1 MAQDEHTPGGLL
13 SKVVKFVRN
22 PTVNWSDLDQPED
35 KESHYSKQMLKEM
48 IERKRANDFVRRR
61 EFDQLRKLRQR
72 NALGMGGT
80 LDAAGRP
87 SFFHSSLPSEPG
99 DRAGTLKKIDEIEA
113 QMSRNWRRN
122 HEQDP
127 AQVST
132 APPPDADASL
142 GSTQHAHQYA
152 TTVHAELPDAGY
164 VRDTDFAAT
173 DVSPMEPARAEMSAT
188 LDDDLELDWPTAPV
202 LGAVTEALAHDPA
215 LEEAAIRWAN
225 GDLAGTEAALTA
237 LLGTGPQAPMQE
249 GVWMALFD
257 VYRATDQRERFEALA
272 TAFVARAGRA
282 APPWLA
288 AARPGQA
295 DGRASAAADAT
306 ADWASPAVLGAAQ
319 VQALQAMLERRQPTV
334 LHLDWSPLKAIEDDA
349 LELLVA
355 QCTAWAAQ
363 TITVCGLGGAHLDG
377 LLRAHTISGERTVPA
392 LWWQL
397 RMAWLRVTGR
407 PDEFDLVALDY
418 CITYEVLPP
427 AWHEARCDFI
437 ALDAAAA
444 STSAGAATH
453 ADAGLAAVG
462 ALSGVLVGDADEQLA
477 AFDAQALTGTQVVVD
492 CSALVRIDFAA
503 AGSVLNWTVAQQA
516 AGRRAQF
523 RALPRLVAIFFN
535 VVGVGEHA
543 DILSRRD

>member
-1 MAQDEHTPGGLL
+1 MAQDEQPPGGLL

-72 NALGMGGT
+72 SALGMGGT

-87 SFFHSSLPSEPG
+87 SFFQSSLPSEPG

-113 QMSRNWRRN
+113 QMSRHWRRN
-122 HEQDP
+122 NDQDP
-127 AQVST
+127 SQAPS
-132 APPPDADASL
+132 APPPDPDA
-142 GSTQHAHQYA
+142 GFNAAQHARQYA
-152 TTVHAELPDAGY
+152 TTVHADLPGASFA
-164 VRDTDFAAT
+164 RDTDFAAT
-173 DVSPMEPARAEMSAT
+173 DISPMEPARAAPLAA
-188 LDDDLELDWPTAPV
+188 LDDDLELDWPTGPAQQ
-202 LGAVTEALAHDPA
+202 GAVAEAVAHDPA

-225 GDLAGTEAALTA
+225 GDVAGTEAALTA
-237 LLGTGPQAPMQE
+237 LLGANPQATTQE
-249 GVWMALFD
+249 SAWMALFD
-257 VYRATDQRERFEALA
+257 VYRATDQRGRFEAQA
-272 TAFVARAGRA
+272 AAFAVRLGRA
-282 APPWLA
+282 APQWSVA
-288 AARPGQA
+288 APKPGQVDPQA
-295 DGRASAAADAT
+295 PDAADAV
-306 ADWASPAVLGAAQ
+306 AGWVSPTSLDAEQAR
-319 VQALQAMLERRQPTV
+319 ALQAMLESRQPTV
-334 LHLDWSPLKAIEDDA
+334 LDLDWSHLGAIEDGA
-349 LELLVA
+349 LEPLVA
-355 QCTAWAAQ
+355 QFTAWTQ
-363 TITVCGLGGAHLDG
+363 QKIKLRSLGGAGLDG
-377 LLRAHTISGERTVPA
+377 LLRARTVSGERMVSA

-418 CITYEVLPP
+418 CVTYEVLPP
-427 AWHEARCDFI
+427 AWRDALCDFI
-437 ALDAAAA
+437 ALDAPVVPA
-444 STSAGAATH
+444 SRPA
-453 ADAGLAAVG
+453 AGLAAVG
-462 ALSGVLVGDADEQLA
+462 ALSGVVVGDAGDQLA
-477 AFDAQALTGTQVVVD
+477 AFDTDALAAALVVVD

-523 RALPRLVAIFFN
+523 RAMPRLVATFFN